1 MPQAPFALLRAAI
14 NGGAATSG
22 GLTVPASA
30 TVQLSAD
37 PSGTSGVTA
46 YKFEIYGY
54 PVGFSLP
61 SGWTADSAGI
71 YFYSAGAT
79 PPLFTLPSITT
90 WGKWMLRLI
99 VNNGI
104 SPNPSVLPIQQLTD
118 EMTALDMLSGH
129 GLHDIGVNET
139 TQWSSQG
146 WTFHAQANLR
156 IIQTLL

>member
-1 MPQAPFALLRAAI
+1 MPSAPFAKLKASI

-37 PSGTSGVTA
+37 PSGTSGVYA
-46 YKFEIYGY
+46 YKYQIYGF
-54 PVGFSLP
+54 PVGFSVP
-61 SGWTADSAGI
+61 SEWSTDGAGV

-79 PPLFTLPSITT
+79 PPIFTLPSIST
-90 WGKWMLRLI
+90 WGKWMLRLT

-104 SPNPSVLPIQQLTD
+104 SPNTEVLPTSQLID

-129 GLHDIGVNET
+129 GLHDIGTNET

-156 IIQTLL
+156 IIQSLL